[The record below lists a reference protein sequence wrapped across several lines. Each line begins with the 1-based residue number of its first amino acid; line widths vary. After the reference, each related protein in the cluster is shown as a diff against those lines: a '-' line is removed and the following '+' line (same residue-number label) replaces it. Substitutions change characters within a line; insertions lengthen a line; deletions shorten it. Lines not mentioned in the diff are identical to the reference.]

1 MNFKNWKTTHNNH
14 TFQTVSSPTEMF
26 TLLLRIRNLTS
37 EDTIAFD
44 TETDGLTNDRE
55 LVLFQVGFHDDTYL
69 IKPTDASKVFKALL
83 DTEVT
88 IIAHNLSFDL
98 VTMIIHDE
106 TFKQVIQAKLR
117 SNPERFVCTMTFSRI
132 LDGNAMWNRH
142 GLNAVANKYNCY
154 VKSDENMSTY
164 ALRKN
169 QPTLIPPLEDPEFL
183 WYAATDIVML
193 LDIYNRQCNEA
204 NDTQLKLLQLE
215 CVFHVLAGLMC
226 HKGIRIDLDK
236 LEDFSIKL
244 NNESV
249 RLLSELERNYQVELK
264 SWHNRSDLA
273 NAIKQLGGV
282 FPATEGE
289 PKVNKKALKKVRHD
303 PDCTPEA
310 SKFITEFLKAKSA
323 VSDATKIPG
332 YKALA
337 EPHKT
342 TNQPLI
348 HADFK
353 PIGTVTG
360 RTSCS
365 TPNLQNVRKRG
376 ELSPR
381 RLFVPNDNHK
391 LASCD
396 YSGIELRVLAW
407 LADDEVLAGHIS
419 EGYDMHQAMAD
430 YIDTDRFTA
439 KCAVFG
445 MLYGEGTK
453 SRSENYN
460 LTYEQSEGVAR
471 KFMSTYEA
479 SSWFLHNSVNEAKR
493 KFMAA
498 VGKDSQVELS
508 TGWKC
513 NVRRFDDG
521 GFPAYLAANYHIQG
535 WAAWCLKKASLKLFE
550 ADLWK
555 YCVMSVHDEFIF
567 EFPEGQA
574 DTLLREVMDVC
585 TLTVYIQ
592 GQPFKFELDG
602 EVFPSFWGSTL

>member
-1 MNFKNWKTTHNNH
+1 MNFKDWQKSHNNH
-14 TFQTVSSPTEMF
+14 HFKAVSARTE
-26 TLLLRIRNLTS
+26 IRRLIRQIQNLTS
-37 EDTIAFD
+37 DDTIAFD

-55 LVLFQVGFHDDTYL
+55 LVLLQVGFHDNTYL
-69 IKPTDASKVFKALL
+69 IRPSEASKVFKALL
-83 DTEVT
+83 DTEAN

-98 VTMIIHDE
+98 VTMIIHDA
-106 TFKQVIQAKLR
+106 TFKPTIEAKLR
-117 SNPERFVCTMTFSRI
+117 SNPSKFICTMTFSRI
-132 LDGNAMWNRH
+132 LEGNAMWNRH
-142 GLNAVANKYNCY
+142 GLNAVAERYDCY
-154 VKSDENMSTY
+154 VKSDESMSTY
-164 ALRKN
+164 ALREN
-169 QPTLIPPLEDPEFL
+169 QPTLIPPLDHPDFL

-193 LDIYNRQCNEA
+193 LDIYSHMNNEA
-204 NDTQLKLLQLE
+204 NENQRELLELE

-226 HKGIRIDLDK
+226 HKGIRIDLAK
-236 LEDFSIKL
+236 LDEFATKL

-249 RLLSELERNYQVELK
+249 RLLSELEVNYNVELK

-282 FPATEGE
+282 FPEPEDEE

-303 PDCTPEA
+303 PDCSPEA

-337 EPHKT
+337 EANKDT
-342 TNQPLI
+342 GAPLI
-348 HADFK
+348 HANFR

-360 RTSCS
+360 RTSCN

-381 RLFVPNDNHK
+381 RLFIPNDNHK

-407 LADDEVLAGHIS
+407 LAKDSVLAGHIAG
-419 EGYDMHQAMAD
+419 GYDMHQAMAD

-460 LTYEQSEGVAR
+460 LTYEQSEGVAM

-479 SSWFLHNSVNEAKR
+479 SAWFLHNSVANAKMH
-493 KFMAA
+493 FMAA
-498 VGKDSQVELS
+498 VGKDSQVEIG

-535 WAAWCLKKASLKLFE
+535 WAAWCLKRASVKLFQ

-567 EFPEGQA
+567 EFPEDQVE
-574 DTLLREVMDVC
+574 DLLQQVMDVC
-585 TLTVYIQ
+585 TLTVYIN
-592 GQPFKFELDG
+592 GQDFKFELDG
-602 EVFPSFWGSTL
+602 EVFPSFWGS